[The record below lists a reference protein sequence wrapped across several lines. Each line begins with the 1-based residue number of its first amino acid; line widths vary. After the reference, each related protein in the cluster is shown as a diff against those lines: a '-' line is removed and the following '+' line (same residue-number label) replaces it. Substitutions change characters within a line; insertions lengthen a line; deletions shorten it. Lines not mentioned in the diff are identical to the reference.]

1 MQYIKLAKSQ
11 RVIFKKIN
19 NMHKIAVCQLF
30 YLMTKSYIPSTI
42 KTDFV
47 HLHTQLT
54 AVICPLFNNVMYA
67 DCGNVWCVAKY
78 IALVHSKMDLGELGA

>member
-54 AVICPLFNNVMYA
+54 AVICPLFNNVTYNEG
-67 DCGNVWCVAKY
+67 GNVWCVAKY
-78 IALVHSKMDLGELGA
+78 ILNWT